1 MVIAINYY
9 YFQKQNIIKSHYILA
24 DIKLQDSKI
33 KTPRE
38 IMSDKLM
45 LYGANGYTARL
56 IIKELIGAGIKPVLA
71 GRNQVKI
78 SALADKHGFDHSV
91 FALDD
96 TDVIGENLADV
107 TVLINAAGPYS
118 QTAKPFI
125 DSCLRSKTHYID
137 ITGEIDVFV
146 YAESKNRD
154 AEEAGIILCPGTGF
168 DVIPTDC
175 LSYLL
180 KEKLPDATELNI
192 CFFSENGRP
201 SIGTAKTSIE
211 GLANGGRIRSN
222 GIIEHVPLA
231 HAVKE
236 IDYGQGPKM
245 AMSIPWGD
253 VATAYYSTG
262 IPNITVYTPR
272 KQKGIDKIKRQRKW
286 LFIMKLGIVQNFIK
300 NKLDKKIVNGGDSD
314 EKRTQSKMWVWAEV
328 KNDSGQLYSGK
339 FQVANGYDV
348 TGFGAMAIAKYLLEK
363 ELAGGYYTPS
373 KLMGPDILDSLPG
386 FSGIEYSN
394 N

>member
-1 MVIAINYY
+1 
-9 YFQKQNIIKSHYILA
+9 
-24 DIKLQDSKI
+24 
-33 KTPRE
+33 
-38 IMSDKLM
+38 MSDKLM

-78 SALADKHGFDHSV
+78 STLADKHGFDHSI

-96 TDVIGENLADV
+96 PNVIGKNLTDV

-125 DSCLRSKTHYID
+125 DNCLKSKTHYID

-180 KEKLPDATELNI
+180 KEKLPDAIELNI

-272 KQKGIDKIKRQRKW
+272 TQKGIDKIKRQRKW

>member
-1 MVIAINYY
+1 
-9 YFQKQNIIKSHYILA
+9 
-24 DIKLQDSKI
+24 
-33 KTPRE
+33 
-38 IMSDKLM
+38 MSDKLM

-96 TDVIGENLADV
+96 TNVIGENLADV

-180 KEKLPDATELNI
+180 KEKLPDATELH
-192 CFFSENGRP
+192 RR
-201 SIGTAKTSIE
+201 IGQW
-211 GLANGGRIRSN
+211 R
-222 GIIEHVPLA
+222 
-231 HAVKE
+231 
-236 IDYGQGPKM
+236 
-245 AMSIPWGD
+245 
-253 VATAYYSTG
+253 
-262 IPNITVYTPR
+262 
-272 KQKGIDKIKRQRKW
+272 
-286 LFIMKLGIVQNFIK
+286 K
-300 NKLDKKIVNGGDSD
+300 NKK
-314 EKRTQSKMWVWAEV
+314 
-328 KNDSGQLYSGK
+328 
-339 FQVANGYDV
+339 
-348 TGFGAMAIAKYLLEK
+348 
-363 ELAGGYYTPS
+363 
-373 KLMGPDILDSLPG
+373 
-386 FSGIEYSN
+386 
-394 N
+394 

>member
-1 MVIAINYY
+1 
-9 YFQKQNIIKSHYILA
+9 
-24 DIKLQDSKI
+24 
-33 KTPRE
+33 
-38 IMSDKLM
+38 MSDKLM

-56 IIKELIGAGIKPVLA
+56 IIKELIGVGIKPVLA
-71 GRNQVKI
+71 GRNQEKI
-78 SALADKHGFDHSV
+78 STLADKHGFDSSI
-91 FALDD
+91 FSLDD
-96 TDVIGENLADV
+96 TDVIEENLADV

-125 DSCLRSKTHYID
+125 DSCIRSKTHYID

-231 HAVKE
+231 HLVKE
-236 IDYGQGPKM
+236 IDYGQGPKT

-272 KQKGIDKIKRQRKW
+272 SKKGIDKIIKQRKW
-286 LFIMKLGIVQNFIK
+286 LFIMKLGIVQKFIK
-300 NKLDKKIVNGGDSD
+300 NKLQKKIVNGGDSD
-314 EKRTQSKMWVWAEV
+314 EKRAQSKMWVWAEV
-328 KNDSGQLYSGK
+328 KNDSGQLHSGK
-339 FQVANGYDV
+339 FQVGNGYDV
-348 TGFGAMAIAKYLLEK
+348 TGFGAMAVAKYLLE
-363 ELAGGYYTPS
+363 EEFSGGYYTPS

>member
-1 MVIAINYY
+1 
-9 YFQKQNIIKSHYILA
+9 
-24 DIKLQDSKI
+24 
-33 KTPRE
+33 
-38 IMSDKLM
+38 MSDKIM

-78 SALADKHGFDHSV
+78 SSLADKHGFEHSI

-96 TDVIGENLADV
+96 KDVIGEILSDV

-118 QTAKPFI
+118 QTAEPLI
-125 DSCLRSKTHYID
+125 ESCLSSKTHYID

-154 AEEAGIILCPGTGF
+154 AEKAGVILCPGTGF

-211 GLANGGRIRSN
+211 GLANGGKIRSN

-272 KQKGIDKIKRQRKW
+272 SQKGIDKIKRQRKW
-286 LFIMKLGIVQNFIK
+286 LFFMKLRIVQNFIK

-314 EKRTQSKMWVWAEV
+314 EKRAQSKMWVWAEV
-328 KNDSGQLYSGK
+328 KNNSGQLYSGK

-348 TGFGAMAIAKYLLEK
+348 TGFGAMAVAKYLLEK
-363 ELAGGYYTPS
+363 EIAGGYYTPS
-373 KLMGPDILDSLPG
+373 KLMGPNILDSLPG